1 MSTIA
6 SRLLLSLCA
15 AALLAGCK
23 PYRIEY
29 HRRPAYYQRVSD
41 RPLSERV
48 VLDDGTVI
56 VYNDADPFDES
67 QDEEKKNF
75 QIREELEDGSIVLRA
90 LLPEHVLANTLECI
104 RNEEYELL
112 WDQMLSERT
121 KLAYADQGQGLEE
134 FSAFFREHRREMAR
148 TLNRMLLGITVHEVV
163 IENAGNGVTV
173 CRFWPQVAKDF
184 RFKKVS
190 LVNEYGLKLLL
201 IH

>member
-1 MSTIA
+1 MSPTA
-6 SRLLLSLCA
+6 SRLLLLPCA
-15 AALLAGCK
+15 AALLAGCE

-29 HRRPAYYQRVSD
+29 HKRPAYYQRVSD

-67 QDEEKKNF
+67 QDEDKQNF
-75 QIREELEDGSIVLRA
+75 RIREELDDGSIVLRA

-134 FSAFFREHRREMAR
+134 FSAFFRQHRREMAR